1 MLTSTLENVLNR
13 GLPRSPRAQQ
23 LCAELAGRRVGICV
37 AALPSVYVLVES
49 TGTSLKLSR
58 VTAGTP
64 VDAPPPDA
72 RPDAPADAPAD
83 VIIVT
88 GGPLSLLALSG
99 SAPEAVL
106 QRGDVRID
114 GDAELAQKFR
124 ELALLLKPDLE
135 EELSL
140 VLGDVPAHQLGRFA
154 RAAFGWTRKA
164 AATTVRNV
172 AEYLGHER
180 QDLVPRNEA
189 EQFLQGVD
197 TLREDVDRLEARIA
211 LLTRQ

>member
-1 MLTSTLENVLNR
+1 MARGVQRGIRSRPVLTSTLENVLNR

-23 LCAELAGRRVGICV
+23 LCAELAGRKVLVNTPG
-37 AALPSVYVLVES
+37 ANVLVES

-58 VTAGTP
+58 VSAETLP
-64 VDAPPPDA
+64 VSDAT
-72 RPDAPADAPAD
+72 
-83 VIIVT
+83 VT
-88 GGPLSLLALSG
+88 GGPFSLLALSG
-99 SAPEAVL
+99 PAPEAVL

-124 ELALLLKPDLE
+124 ELALLLRPDLE

-140 VLGDVPAHQLGRFA
+140 LLGDVPAHQIGRLA
-154 RAAFGWTRKA
+154 RAALGWTHKA
-164 AATTVRNV
+164 TTTTVRNV

-189 EQFLQGVD
+189 DSFLRGVD
-197 TLREDVDRLEARIA
+197 SVREDADRLAARID
-211 LLTRQ
+211 LLTRTP

>member
-23 LCAELAGRRVGICV
+23 LCAELAGRRVAITIAPVQSAGGG
-37 AALPSVYVLVES
+37 YVLVES
-49 TGTSLKLSR
+49 TGVSLKLSA
-58 VTAGTP
+58 VSADTLAN
-64 VDAPPPDA
+64 APPDA
-72 RPDAPADAPAD
+72 T
-83 VIIVT
+83 IT

-124 ELALLLKPDLE
+124 ELTLLLRPDLE

-172 AEYLGHER
+172 GEYLGHER
-180 QDLVPRNEA
+180 RDLVPRSEA

-197 TLREDVDRLEARIA
+197 TLREDVDRLAARID
-211 LLTRQ
+211 LLTRPRP